1 MAVYFS
7 IILDISPENFD
18 YTVHQANRGT
28 SGFLFCKTNKQD
40 DVLEY
45 KKTLQIITKDEVSY
59 EDRPEENESNLE
71 TSDEG
76 QEDEEN
82 IEKLVVVADKDS
94 DTESVTTTSLA
105 LKDIRSKIEDLCP
118 HIQIQKV

>member
-1 MAVYFS
+1 MVRVRGAHEHEHGKS
-7 IILDISPENFD
+7 APSK
-18 YTVHQANRGT
+18 TV
-28 SGFLFCKTNKQD
+28 
-40 DVLEY
+40 
-45 KKTLQIITKDEVSY
+45 
-59 EDRPEENESNLE
+59 NESNLE